1 MYKGISYNVEF
12 KPRTKKSKYNMEFGA
27 THDFLASDY
36 ENVCLEYNDKR
47 EVKNAYQAIYAYTQ
61 KARQPLKVSTRG
73 NCIVIT
79 KEVKE

>member
-12 KPRTKKSKYNMEFGA
+12 KSRPKRSKYNMEFAA

-36 ENVCLEYNDKR
+36 KNVCLEYNDQR

-61 KARQPLKVSTRG
+61 KARQPLKVATRG
-73 NCIVIT
+73 KCIIIT
-79 KEVKE
+79 KESKE